1 MSYQTV
7 RCSAATT
14 AAAFL
19 LVAAGCT
26 QTEAVAQPATETSA
40 EASTT
45 APAAPAQESLV
56 IDQTVTTIDG
66 HEVSLADYRGQAI
79 LIVNTASECGYT
91 PQLGGLQELY
101 TTYRERGFAVLGFPC
116 NDFGGQEP
124 GSNEEIQT
132 FCNSSFGVSFP
143 LFDKVN
149 ILGDTPHP
157 LYAALQTE
165 SGEGFE
171 GPVRWNF
178 TKFLV
183 DPDGH
188 VVGRFEPSVTPM
200 SDELTAAIEAVL
212 PR

>member
-1 MSYQTV
+1 MSHHSLYL
-7 RCSAATT
+7 RAAATT
-14 AAAFL
+14 AAIA

-26 QTEAVAQPATETSA
+26 QPEAVAQPATETNA
-40 EASTT
+40 QAGSTGT
-45 APAAPAQESLV
+45 ATPEQESLV

-66 HEVSLADYRGQAI
+66 HEVSLADYRGQAL

-101 TTYRERGFAVLGFPC
+101 TTYRDRGFAVLGFPC

-132 FCNSSFGVSFP
+132 FCNSNFGVSFP
-143 LFDKVN
+143 LFDKVAV
-149 ILGDTPHP
+149 LGAAPHP

-183 DPDGH
+183 DPAGH